1 MPVSYLSRRDNRT
14 QPGVLTP
21 GTRKKRP
28 ALPVRR
34 SSGNVGRRRK
44 GAEDI
49 VPLAHLSMQALGTTL
64 YRPFST
70 SNPAAAGCNSDFAH
84 YSHNPILHHSAC
96 PDSRTRTS
104 TKRLV
109 RATSFWGA
117 KPGLKPRAES
127 CRPFGTNC
135 ENPNC
140 MLRPV
145 HQIPTHSEGP
155 NVVQIQI
162 IDSPWRDLWS
172 L

>member
-1 MPVSYLSRRDNRT
+1 MTDCRYVWRLFSYLSRRDNRT
-14 QPGVLTP
+14 QPGVSTP
-21 GTRKKRP
+21 GTDKESARP
-28 ALPVRR
+28 E
-34 SSGNVGRRRK
+34 

-64 YRPFST
+64 YRPF
-70 SNPAAAGCNSDFAH
+70 
-84 YSHNPILHHSAC
+84 
-96 PDSRTRTS
+96 
-104 TKRLV
+104 
-109 RATSFWGA
+109 RAMSFWVA
-117 KPGLKPRAES
+117 NPGLKPRAES

-135 ENPNC
+135 EKPNC

-162 IDSPWRDLWS
+162 IDSTWKDLWS